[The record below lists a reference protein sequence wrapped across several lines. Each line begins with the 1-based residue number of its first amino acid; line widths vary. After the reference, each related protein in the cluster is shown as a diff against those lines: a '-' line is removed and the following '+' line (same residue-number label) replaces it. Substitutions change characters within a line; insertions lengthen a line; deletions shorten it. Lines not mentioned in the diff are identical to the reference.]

1 VHSGS
6 DILLGSTGSFRRFE
20 SVDRNSNDNVVCENI
35 YGQSAL
41 ITPPWS
47 CLSDEIPPQPLR
59 PAPLPFKSNSNS
71 SSSNGS
77 LISTKHESID
87 GRNISSSAPIK
98 SVPRPVPKKQMSAPA
113 GVTTSLQN
121 NNNREKIVQQQNT
134 ILTTTNPF
142 LNGLV
147 NIESLKTNFFSSTI
161 ITEEDERQTKSA
173 FVSKNP
179 FFTPTSGVVSDE
191 NAENS
196 MFDFNP
202 NTIKSILEETTDEGY
217 LGDNDECDE
226 VDPLKQLEERIQKI
240 EALGKQRRK
249 SSSGGISPKIITT
262 NNKKKV
268 TSPNSNTTT
277 DNNVIDLNLNEK
289 FVTSLSDENI
299 AVNYRNHVRNRSFSE
314 TNETTVDL
322 EVLKEVE
329 TDEKVDIFMSDDDLT
344 TTNSSTNPFM
354 NTKKKL
360 VKTPSESY
368 LEQFSIM
375 RANNIVNQ
383 NRNNNLL
390 GSGKSTLLCKHPSL
404 LKILQT
410 SSTTLENSE
419 SIQSLSSIKRA
430 QSTES
435 ISSDSSVVMSTLE
448 RSTPPVTGLL
458 CIALQYDK

>member
-1 VHSGS
+1 MHSGS

-35 YGQSAL
+35 YGQTAL
-41 ITPPWS
+41 LTPPWS
-47 CLSDEIPPQPLR
+47 SLSLTADEIPPQPLR
-59 PAPLPFKSNSNS
+59 PAPLPFKQNSS

-77 LISTKHESID
+77 LISMKHEK
-87 GRNISSSAPIK
+87 NISSSAPLK

-113 GVTTSLQN
+113 EVSSNNSTQKIIQDPPQNHNNNKSLQ
-121 NNNREKIVQQQNT
+121 KIVQQ
-134 ILTTTNPF
+134 TTNPF

-161 ITEEDERQTKSA
+161 VSEEDERRQTKSA
-173 FVSKNP
+173 IVSKNP
-179 FFTPTSGVVSDE
+179 FFTPNSTTSAG
-191 NAENS
+191 

-202 NTIKSILEETTDEGY
+202 NTIRSILEETTDEGY

-226 VDPLKQLEERIQKI
+226 IVDPLKQLEERIQKI
-240 EALGKQRRK
+240 EALGRQRRR
-249 SSSGGISPKIITT
+249 SSGGNSPKIIT
-262 NNKKKV
+262 NSN
-268 TSPNSNTTT
+268 PNSAQ
-277 DNNVIDLNLNEK
+277 DNNLNEK
-289 FVTSLSDENI
+289 FVTSLSDENLA
-299 AVNYRNHVRNRSFSE
+299 AVNFKNQVRNRSFSE
-314 TNETTVDL
+314 SNETSDL

-329 TDEKVDIFMSDDDLT
+329 AEGKVDMLTSDDDLT
-344 TTNSSTNPFM
+344 TSTTNPFMM

-410 SSTTLENSE
+410 SSSSLENSE
-419 SIQSLSSIKRA
+419 SIQSLTSIKRA

-448 RSTPPVTGLL
+448 HSTPPVTGLL